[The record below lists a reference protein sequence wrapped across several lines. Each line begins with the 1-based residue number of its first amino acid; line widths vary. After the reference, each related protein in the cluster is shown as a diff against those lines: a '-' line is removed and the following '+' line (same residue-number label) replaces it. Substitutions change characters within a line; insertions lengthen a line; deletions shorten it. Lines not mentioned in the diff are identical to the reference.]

1 MARSKAK
8 PDPSATPETPT
19 PAKPSRE
26 PAPPPPT
33 WDERLIDALS
43 PWWVEILGGLLT
55 LLAVITL
62 MGLVASNEDNL
73 LGVWVRWNRELVGW
87 GAYPLWLSLAAAGLH
102 VALRNTAR
110 PYHIEPL
117 QVVGFEMLLVAALP
131 LSYILSGATRLDALQ
146 LDGRGGGL
154 LGWALAAP
162 LVDFFGPILTLFF
175 HITLLIWGFAL
186 LVKFGWDDLLVTLQ
200 RLATALQQW
209 AEQIDV
215 ADGGERPKTRP
226 RIARPTTPPI
236 MTPEP
241 AVVVSDPVVRK
252 ATVSGRDPRLPP
264 LDLLREGVT
273 YLSPVEEIERKKH
286 IIVQTLA
293 DFGLPAEI
301 TEVRQGPAITQ
312 FGVLPG
318 HLERPG
324 ADGEMKPVKVRV
336 GQIASL
342 NKDLAL
348 ALEVPRLRIEAPVPG
363 RGIVG
368 IEVPND
374 ETGVVR
380 LRSLLETRPFQLGKS
395 TTLVALGADV
405 SGGPVITE
413 MTKLPHLLI
422 AGTTG
427 SGKSVCLNAT
437 IACLICNNTPEQVRL
452 VMIDPKKV
460 ELIRFNGLPHLL
472 GKVEVEAERA
482 LGVLKWLTAEMDR
495 RYQAFAQV
503 GARNLITFNQKITRQ
518 SPTVKPLPIIAVII
532 DELADLIGLYPAEVE
547 RSLCRLAQMARATG
561 IHLVVAT
568 QRPSTDVITGLIK
581 ANFPARI
588 SFAVAS
594 GIDSRVVLDSVGAEN
609 LLGRGDMLFLSPD
622 ASTPM
627 RVQGCFLDDTEI
639 DDLVGHWR
647 DTTPKAQSQDAPWE
661 NLIERQTFVDDRDE
675 MLEQAIELAQ
685 KYDTISTSMLQR
697 RLRVGYPRAARLM
710 ETLHEMGLV
719 EDPKQG
725 GRTRR
730 SFTQEGE
737 DPIGEA
743 LSSSDDL
750 E

>member
-62 MGLVASNEDNL
+62 MGLVASNQDNL

-102 VALRNTAR
+102 VALRNTTR

-215 ADGGERPKTRP
+215 TDGRERPKPRP
-226 RIARPTTPPI
+226 RTSRPTTPPI
-236 MTPEP
+236 IPPE
-241 AVVVSDPVVRK
+241 AVVVSAPVVRK
-252 ATVSGRDPRLPP
+252 ETVSGRDPRLPP

-273 YLSPVEEIERKKH
+273 YLSPVEEIERKKQ

-318 HLERPG
+318 YLERPG

-518 SPTVKPLPIIAVII
+518 SPNIKPLPIIAVII

-639 DDLVGHWR
+639 DDLVSHWR
-647 DTTPKAQSQDAPWE
+647 QTTPNAQSQDAPWE

-737 DPIGEA
+737 DPIGQA

-750 E
+750 D

>member
-8 PDPSATPETPT
+8 PDTPT
-19 PAKPSRE
+19 SPAAPTKSARE
-26 PAPPPPT
+26 PSPPPPT
-33 WDERLIDALS
+33 WDERLIDTLS
-43 PWWVEILGGLLT
+43 PWWVEISGGVLALIAAVTLLGLTGLSQAGLLGT
-55 LLAVITL
+55 
-62 MGLVASNEDNL
+62 
-73 LGVWVRWNRELVGW
+73 WVQWNRQLIGW
-87 GAYPLWLSLAAAGLH
+87 GAFPLWLSVAAAGLH
-102 VALRNTAR
+102 TALRQTKR
-110 PYHIEPL
+110 PYHIAPL
-117 QVVGFEMLLVAALP
+117 QVVGLEMMVIAALP
-131 LSYILSGATRLDALQ
+131 LSTILSQATWSEAVR
-146 LDGRGGGL
+146 GRGGGL
-154 LGWALAAP
+154 LGWVLAIP
-162 LVDFFGPILTLFF
+162 LSDFFGPVLTVLF
-175 HITLLIWGFAL
+175 HLSLLMIGFAL
-186 LVKFGWDDLLVTLQ
+186 LIQLEWNDLLSGL
-200 RLATALQQW
+200 RRFAAALQQW
-209 AEQIDV
+209 AEQIDKRE
-215 ADGGERPKTRP
+215 AGQPKEKAAPRTRP
-226 RIARPTTPPI
+226 RRTP
-236 MTPEP
+236 TPEP
-241 AVVVSDPVVRK
+241 AIAAAAPTPAPSSLAAK
-252 ATVSGRDPRLPP
+252 KTTSSGRDPRLPP
-264 LDLLREGVT
+264 LDLLHEGVT
-273 YLSPVEEIERKKH
+273 YQSPATEIERKKE

-293 DFGLPAEI
+293 DFGLPAEV

-312 FGVLPG
+312 FGILPG

-324 ADGEMKPVKVRV
+324 PDGEIKQVKVRV

-380 LRSLLETRPFQLGKS
+380 LRSLLETDPFRRGKS
-395 TTLVALGADV
+395 TTLIALGADV

-413 MTKLPHLLI
+413 MSKLPHLLI

-437 IACLICNNTPEQVRL
+437 ITCLVCNNTPEQLRL

-472 GKVEVEAERA
+472 GQVEVEAERA
-482 LGVLKWLTAEMDR
+482 LGVLKWLTIEMDR

-503 GARNLITFNQKITRQ
+503 GARNLSTYNSKIARYPQTE
-518 SPTVKPLPIIAVII
+518 PLPVIAVII
-532 DELADLIGLYPAEVE
+532 DELADLMGLYPAEVE
-547 RSLCRLAQMARATG
+547 RALCRLAQMARATG
-561 IHLVVAT
+561 IHLIVAT

-588 SFAVAS
+588 SFAVAT
-594 GIDSRVVLDSVGAEN
+594 GIDSRVILDSTGAEN

-622 ASTPM
+622 ASSPL
-627 RVQGCFLDDTEI
+627 RVQGCFLDDGEI
-639 DDLVGHWR
+639 DEVVTHWR
-647 DTTPKAQSQDAPWE
+647 HAMSDKLSTDAPWE
-661 NLIERQTFVDDRDE
+661 NLIERQTFVDERDE

-685 KYDTISTSMLQR
+685 KYDMLSTSMLQR

-730 SFTQEGE
+730 SFTQEGD
-737 DPIGEA
+737 DPIGQA
-743 LSSSDDL
+743 LAED

>member
-1 MARSKAK
+1 MARTKAE
-8 PDPSATPETPT
+8 PESPT
-19 PAKPSRE
+19 PPVILPPVKTNRE

-43 PWWVEILGGLLT
+43 PWWVELSGGGLVLVAILTLLGLSGLSRGGLLG
-55 LLAVITL
+55 I
-62 MGLVASNEDNL
+62 
-73 LGVWVRWNRELVGW
+73 WVQWNRELVGW
-87 GAYPLWLSLAAAGLH
+87 GAYPLWLSLAAAGLYI
-102 VALRNTAR
+102 ALRQIIR
-110 PYHIEPL
+110 PYPVTPL
-117 QVVGFEMLLVAALP
+117 QVVGLEMILVTSLP
-131 LSYILSGATRLDALQ
+131 LTYIFSQATRLDALN
-146 LDGRGGGL
+146 GRGGGL

-162 LVDFFGPILTLFF
+162 LVDFFGPIIT
-175 HITLLIWGFAL
+175 TLLHLSLLAWGFAL
-186 LVKFGWDDLLVTLQ
+186 LVKFGWDDLLAALRRFSIFLQ
-200 RLATALQQW
+200 TW

-215 ADGGERPKTRP
+215 VESGAPRAMRP
-226 RIARPTTPPI
+226 RVARSQPSPEPISDTTPILVDASAKP
-236 MTPEP
+236 TPN
-241 AVVVSDPVVRK
+241 
-252 ATVSGRDPRLPP
+252 SGRDPRLPS
-264 LDLLREGVT
+264 LDLLHEGVT
-273 YLSPVEEIERKKH
+273 YQSPVEEIERKKQV
-286 IIVQTLA
+286 IVQTLL

-301 TEVRQGPAITQ
+301 TDVRQGPSITQ

-318 HLERPG
+318 YVERPG
-324 ADGEMKPVKVRV
+324 PEGDMKQAKVRV

-342 NKDLAL
+342 NKDLSL
-348 ALEVPRLRIEAPVPG
+348 ALQVPRLRIEAPVPG

-374 ETGVVR
+374 ETGIVR
-380 LRSLLETRPFQLGKS
+380 LRSLLETDPFQRGKS

-413 MTKLPHLLI
+413 LTKLPHILI

-437 IACLICNNTPEQVRL
+437 IACLVCNNTPEQLKL

-495 RYQAFAQV
+495 RYQAFAVV
-503 GARNLITFNQKITRQ
+503 GARNLVTYNHKIARHPNVQ
-518 SPTVKPLPIIAVII
+518 LLPIIAVII
-532 DELADLIGLYPAEVE
+532 DELADLMGLYPGEVE
-547 RSLCRLAQMARATG
+547 PALCRLAQMARATG

-594 GIDSRVVLDSVGAEN
+594 GTDSRVILDTVGAEN

-622 ASTPM
+622 ASAPM
-627 RVQGCFLDDTEI
+627 RVQGCFLDDSEI
-639 DDLVGHWR
+639 DDLVEHWR
-647 DTTPKAQSQDAPWE
+647 HVMPPVPTPEAPWE
-661 NLIERQTFVDDRDE
+661 NLIERQNFVDERDE
-675 MLEQAIELAQ
+675 MLEQAIELVQ
-685 KYDTISTSMLQR
+685 KYDMISTSMLQR

-710 ETLHEMGLV
+710 EVLHEMGLV

-730 SFTQEGE
+730 SYTQEGD
-737 DPIGEA
+737 DPIGQA
-743 LSSSDDL
+743 LSGGDED

>member
-8 PDPSATPETPT
+8 PDPSTPPAPPA
-19 PAKPSRE
+19 PAKSQRE
-26 PAPPPPT
+26 PTPPPPT
-33 WDERLIDALS
+33 WDERLIDALA
-43 PWWVEILGGLLT
+43 PWWVEIIGGLLT
-55 LLAVITL
+55 LGAVLTL
-62 MGLVASNEDNL
+62 LGLLGGSEAGL
-73 LGVWVRWNRELVGW
+73 LGVWVRINRELVGW
-87 GAYPLWLSLAAAGLH
+87 GAYPLWLSLAAAGIH
-102 VALRNTAR
+102 IALRQTQR
-110 PYHIEPL
+110 PYKIEPL
-117 QVVGFEMLLVAALP
+117 QVVGFEMMLVALLP
-131 LSYILSGATRLDALQ
+131 LSYIFTASTFQDTSSGLV
-146 LDGRGGGL
+146 
-154 LGWALAAP
+154 GWALAAP
-162 LVDFFGPILTLFF
+162 LVDFLGPILTVLF
-175 HITLLIWGFAL
+175 HTGLLVWGFAL
-186 LVKFGWDDLLVTLQ
+186 VVQFSWSDFLITLR
-200 RLATALQQW
+200 RLAAALEQW
-209 AEQIDV
+209 AEQLDV
-215 ADGGERPKTRP
+215 TDGRVRQKPDVRPRTTPTPIAPIAESAPTPTPAPNKPKTG
-226 RIARPTTPPI
+226 
-236 MTPEP
+236 
-241 AVVVSDPVVRK
+241 
-252 ATVSGRDPRLPP
+252 SGRDPLLPS
-264 LDLLREGVT
+264 LDLLREGVA
-273 YLSPVEEIERKKH
+273 YLSPVEEIERKKA

-293 DFGLPAEI
+293 DFGLPAEV

-318 HLERPG
+318 YVERPG
-324 ADGEMKPVKVRV
+324 PEGDMKQVKVRV

-380 LRSLLETRPFQLGKS
+380 LRSLLENPTIRQRKS
-395 TTLVALGADV
+395 TTFIGLGADV
-405 SGGPVITE
+405 SGGPVITDL
-413 MTKLPHLLI
+413 TKLPHLLI

-437 IACLICNNTPEQVRL
+437 IACLICNNTPEQLRL

-482 LGVLKWLTAEMDR
+482 LGVLKWLTGEMDR
-495 RYQAFAQV
+495 RYQAFAQM
-503 GARNLITFNQKITRQ
+503 GARNLITYNQKIANH
-518 SPTVKPLPIIAVII
+518 PIAKPLPVIAVLI
-532 DELADLIGLYPAEVE
+532 DELADLMGLYPGEVE
-547 RSLCRLAQMARATG
+547 PALCRLAQMARATG
-561 IHLVVAT
+561 IHLIVAT

-588 SFAVAS
+588 SFAVAT
-594 GIDSRVVLDSVGAEN
+594 GIDSRVVLDTVGAEN

-627 RVQGCFLDDTEI
+627 RVQGCFLDDEEI
-639 DDLVGHWR
+639 DGLVSHWR
-647 DTTPKAQSQDAPWE
+647 TALPDVAVQEGPWE
-661 NLIERQTFVDDRDE
+661 SLIERQTFVDERDE

-685 KYDTISTSMLQR
+685 KYDMISTSMLQR

-730 SFTQEGE
+730 SFTQEGD
-737 DPIGEA
+737 DPIAAALAGE
-743 LSSSDDL
+743 D